1 MSPLDGLIIILG
13 APNDEQGN
21 LSQMALERLAKGLI
35 LYRQN
40 PGCKI
45 LLTGGFGDHFNRT
58 GLPHAH
64 YAQQALLAQGVPE
77 SDFVEVALS
86 RHTVEDGL
94 LSRPLAARY
103 GAKRLIVVTSD
114 FHLRRA
120 KFIFDRLFP
129 GYDLSYAAAP
139 SQAEPEELDRLRQ
152 HEAQALDQLETN
164 WDSDFGSKEAE

>member
-1 MSPLDGLIIILG
+1 MNPLDGLIIILG
-13 APNDEQGN
+13 APNDEQGK
-21 LSQMALERLAKGLI
+21 LSRMAQERLAKGLT

-45 LLTGGFGDHFNRT
+45 LLTGGFGDHFNRSK
-58 GLPHAH
+58 LPHAH
-64 YAQQALLAQGVPE
+64 YARQALLAQGVPE
-77 SDFVEVALS
+77 SVFVEFALS

-114 FHLRRA
+114 FHLGRA

-129 GYDLSYAAAP
+129 SYQLRYAAAP
-139 SQAEPEELDRLRQ
+139 SQAEPGEMSRLQQ
-152 HEAQALDQLETN
+152 HEVQALARLKSS
-164 WDSDFGSKEAE
+164 WGADFEAEEAG